1 MYSLDPSF
9 ITNVQSVSINGTAAS
24 IQDANLVIPYADR
37 ITSTGWF
44 YFKVCAVNSVGA
56 GPYTSAVTLV
66 ADALPNA
73 VTNLAASNLNADGDH
88 APSTITLSWN
98 YDIDNSTPL
107 LGYIVAYL
115 DTSGEMTSVYVN
127 DVSNAPSYTIA
138 ELQNGNSYDF
148 SVFGI
153 NMLGAGPSLDVS
165 AVPSTVPDAP
175 VVTIGHGDQSIQLS
189 WFEPYDEGNAVTGY
203 RVYRSTDGNGYTQI
217 AEFDESVLSYEDT
230 GLTNGTTYYYR
241 VAAVNDNGE
250 GIWSDVQSEYPSTVP
265 NAPTISCLENS
276 NSQGNGQQLTVRWHQ
291 NPTDVCK
298 NGGST
303 IIQFDIRDG
312 DNNLLGSV
320 MASNGTSHYSYV
332 INNLINGQSYSF
344 NVSAENRDG
353 EGSSASSTSEIP
365 SGLPDAPSGLIVEN
379 VNALNDGHQALI
391 SVDALNVASGGINI
405 SPSDEGSEFDHF
417 VVYRDGNPVGTMT
430 DTFTDT
436 GLANGQSYSYTV
448 SAVND
453 NGEGAQCFP
462 VTFVASCKP
471 DAVSGLSAVHGNH
484 QVQLSWNLLAVAP
497 SESPSD

>member
-1 MYSLDPSF
+1 
-9 ITNVQSVSINGTAAS
+9 
-24 IQDANLVIPYADR
+24 
-37 ITSTGWF
+37 
-44 YFKVCAVNSVGA
+44 
-56 GPYTSAVTLV
+56 
-66 ADALPNA
+66 
-73 VTNLAASNLNADGDH
+73 
-88 APSTITLSWN
+88 
-98 YDIDNSTPL
+98 
-107 LGYIVAYL
+107 
-115 DTSGEMTSVYVN
+115 
-127 DVSNAPSYTIA
+127 
-138 ELQNGNSYDF
+138 
-148 SVFGI
+148 
-153 NMLGAGPSLDVS
+153 
-165 AVPSTVPDAP
+165 
-175 VVTIGHGDQSIQLS
+175 
-189 WFEPYDEGNAVTGY
+189 
-203 RVYRSTDGNGYTQI
+203 
-217 AEFDESVLSYEDT
+217 
-230 GLTNGTTYYYR
+230 LTNGTTYYYR

-250 GIWSDVQSEYPSTVP
+250 GVWSDVQSEYPSTVP

-276 NSQGNGQQLTVRWHQ
+276 NSQGNGQQLTIRWHQ
-291 NPTDVCK
+291 NPTDVCR
-298 NGGST
+298 NGGSA

-365 SGLPDAPSGLIVEN
+365 SGLPDAPSGLIVDN

-405 SPSDEGSEFDHF
+405 APSDEGSEFDHF

-436 GLANGQSYSYTV
+436 GLVNGQSYSYTV

-453 NGEGAQCFP
+453 NGEGAQCSP

-471 DAVSGLSAVHGNH
+471 DAVSGLSAVHGNG

-497 SESPSD
+497 SESPSDEGSVITRYDVYKQELGVWSQIATLASNASSYMATGLVNGRSYDFKISATNANGMSDYSEVVSAAPSTSPSAVRNVHIVGNASELQIIWDQPLSSGGLSYLYSLEVTDVDGGVAYQASALNTRYVEVQNLSTNVQYIVSIYAYNTVDTNYIIYSTQATTVPTPIEITSLEWDNTHATQSIMKWNYASDIFAAIDFLLVSWMLQLVFSVLCLYQLTMLYKVKP